1 MIIHASFRVLMDAS
15 ALMVLV
21 STFEVALSA
30 KSGFSN
36 KAKLSV
42 GVLLDV
48 RSVHLRPLLEA
59 KMGEKR
65 EESSVSFQ
73 PHISTVDITDS
84 FAVSNAMCDLIT
96 KDVVAIIGVTNASS
110 LSTIQSYSNTFN
122 MPFVSIGSTQNFTT
136 TPGFQL
142 FVRPSFMGAVVDLLH
157 YYGCRK
163 AVYIYDS
170 DEGLMRIQD
179 LFQSLNMRDLLIDL
193 DVRRIHSPPF
203 TKDVMGI
210 PAGVDYMSK
219 GDTAH
224 KVFYIM
230 DLEQLD
236 VLGVIRYLR
245 KEHIISG
252 IDLNIIA
259 VALDLVPVSS
269 SNTDLSSTNISGFQL
284 VTDGSERHVI
294 GPHDS
299 VERDTT
305 TSTEALLVDAVDTLR
320 TAVEEVERVNP
331 GWLGERSKQSDN
343 QVKCTNFV
351 VDKTSHGQ
359 TLMEHLRQVEF
370 DGQTG
375 RVTFDE
381 NGKRNN
387 FALEIFESTSGEA
400 NKRIGKWH
408 PERGL
413 RMSSSWNIEKTV
425 ILLINNTR
433 PVNFVQRSE

>member
-1 MIIHASFRVLMDAS
+1 MIIHASYRVLMDVC
-15 ALMVLV
+15 ALMVLL
-21 STFEVALSA
+21 SAFEVALSA
-30 KSGFSN
+30 KSGLSN
-36 KAKLSV
+36 KAKLSI

-48 RSVHLRPLLEA
+48 RSVQLRPLLET
-59 KMGEKR
+59 KMGETK
-65 EESSVSFQ
+65 EGSSLLFQ

-157 YYGCRK
+157 HYGCRK

-179 LFQSLNMRDLLIDL
+179 LFQSLNTRDLLIDL
-193 DVRRIHSPPF
+193 DVRRINSLPVA
-203 TKDVMGI
+203 KDSMGA
-210 PAGVDYMSK
+210 PAGVDHMTK
-219 GDTAH
+219 GDTNQ

-236 VLGVIRYLR
+236 VLGVIRYLK
-245 KEHIISG
+245 KEHVLSG

-269 SNTDLSSTNISGFQL
+269 SNTDLSATNISGFQL
-284 VTDGSERHVI
+284 VSDGSADQVI
-294 GPHDS
+294 GLHDS
-299 VERDTT
+299 IFTDVMK
-305 TSTEALLVDAVDTLR
+305 STEALLVDAVDVVR
-320 TAVEEVERVNP
+320 TAVEEVERVSP
-331 GWLGERSKQSDN
+331 GWLVERSKQLDN

-351 VDKTSHGQ
+351 VDKTTHGQ
-359 TLMEHLRQVEF
+359 ILMEHLRQVQFE
-370 DGQTG
+370 GQTG

-400 NKRIGKWH
+400 NKRVGKWH
-408 PERGL
+408 PEHGL
-413 RMSSSWNIEKTV
+413 RMSSSWHIEKTV

-433 PVNFVQRSE
+433 PVHFVQKSE